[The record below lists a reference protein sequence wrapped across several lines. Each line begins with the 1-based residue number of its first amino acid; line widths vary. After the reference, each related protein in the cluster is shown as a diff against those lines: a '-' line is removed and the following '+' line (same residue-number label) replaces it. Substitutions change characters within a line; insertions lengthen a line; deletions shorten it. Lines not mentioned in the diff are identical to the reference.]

1 MKNEE
6 EGALASRTEL
16 TCNEL
21 MQLLEAA
28 AAHLERNKE
37 AINALNVFPVPD
49 GDTGTNML
57 LTLQSTLDELRRSP
71 LRSMR
76 EFAEATTRGSL
87 LGARGNSG
95 VILSQLFRGLCRSFD
110 SKETITTHDLAEAFV
125 EASRTAYKAVMKPV
139 EGTMLTVA
147 REAGQTALLVQDET
161 RIDHFLAAVLHSA
174 RRTLANTPN
183 LLPILREAGVV
194 DSGGSG
200 LVFLL
205 EGALACLRGE
215 RPETHGLTAQ
225 ASFDNE
231 EAFAEELNFR
241 YDIQFLLRDCHFNR
255 REVEER
261 LTPLGD
267 SLLVIGDPAL
277 LRVHVHSN
285 QPAQVLDLASRIGTL
300 DQVAMEDMLQQHQDF
315 KEKGKTP
322 PPRGVALAV
331 VAAGAGFEEIFTSLG
346 VAKLIPGGQSMN
358 PSTKDILNAIDADEC
373 QEWLILPNNS
383 NVIGAALQAKSIS
396 RKKLSVIPTHN
407 LPQGISACLAY
418 SEDCTLEE
426 NAVKMERAIKR
437 VHCGEI
443 TYAVRE
449 GCVNGV
455 TFQVGEVIGLVD
467 DELMEVGEDPGAVS
481 CSVVRKLIERTHP
494 EVVVTLYRGEEA
506 AEEEAEELRDQ
517 LAAEFPR
524 AEFEQ
529 HYGGQ
534 PFYFYIISLEE

>member
-1 MKNEE
+1 MKNEQ

-16 TCNEL
+16 TVIEM
-21 MQLLEAA
+21 MQMLEAA
-28 AAHLERNKE
+28 TAHLERNKE
-37 AINALNVFPVPD
+37 IVNALNVFPVPD

-95 VILSQLFRGLCRSFD
+95 VILSQLFRGLSRSFD

-147 REAGQTALLVQDET
+147 RETGQAALLVQAQT
-161 RIDHFLAAVLHSA
+161 RIVDFLAAVLHSA

-194 DSGGSG
+194 DSGGQG

-205 EGALACLRGE
+205 EGALAYLQGE
-215 RPETHGLTAQ
+215 RLETQNMITQ
-225 ASFDNE
+225 ASLNNE

-241 YDIQFLLRDCHFNR
+241 YDIQFLLRDCHSSR
-255 REVEER
+255 QEVEER

-267 SLLVIGDPAL
+267 SLLVIGEPLL
-277 LRVHVHSN
+277 LRIHVHSN
-285 QPAQVLDLASRIGTL
+285 EPAQVLDLASRIGAL
-300 DQVAMEDMLQQHQDF
+300 DQVAIEDMFQQHQEF
-315 KEKGKTP
+315 KDRQRTP
-322 PPRGVALAV
+322 PCRGVALAV
-331 VAAGAGFEEIFTSLG
+331 VAVGAGFEEIFTSLG
-346 VAKLIPGGQSMN
+346 VAKMIPGGQSMN
-358 PSTKDILNAIDADEC
+358 PSTKDILDAIDASEC
-373 QEWLILPNNS
+373 QEWIILPNNS
-383 NVIGAALQAKSIS
+383 NVIGTALQAKSIS
-396 RKKLSVIPTHN
+396 GKKLSVVPTRN

-418 SEDCTLEE
+418 REDCTLEE
-426 NAVKMERAIKR
+426 NALKMERAIKR

-443 TYAVRE
+443 TYAVRD

-467 DELMEVGEDPGAVS
+467 DDLMEVGEDPGAVS
-481 CSVVRKLIERTHP
+481 CRVVRKLFERTHP
-494 EVVVTLYRGEEA
+494 EAVVTLYRGEEA
-506 AEEEAEELRDQ
+506 AEEEAEELRDK
-517 LAAEFPR
+517 LAVEFPR

-534 PFYFYIISLEE
+534 PFYYYIISLEE